1 MKRTITILSTL
12 LVTLVSAWQLHAD
25 TAQEAVD
32 KFVAN
37 STLRYASVGVTVI
50 DLDSAKTIA
59 SYRPEQAN
67 ITASTMKTVV
77 SSAALG
83 MLGPHFRF
91 ETPVYLDG
99 TVEDGHFKGN
109 IVIRGTGDPTLG
121 SVFLPCQANI
131 VDEIVAALRAR
142 GITWVEG
149 AVIGD
154 DSLYAYP
161 FFDEAWDVGDLAY
174 GYGAAVHGL
183 SYHDNL
189 VTVGYT
195 LDSRGR
201 VSQSSFTPDVPG
213 MKVVSRCR
221 GSRGRNAITPY
232 LNYSVPALVLTGE
245 TTGKS
250 YKDTYANPIPAPMLE
265 DSVERALL
273 RATDIRYTPD
283 IEVSEGAQA
292 STRTLLVVHK
302 SPELTEIITSLLDR
316 SDNMFAHALLRAIG
330 AREWEVKDQEHMP
343 SNLDAIGV
351 AAVKRWLE
359 QQGVSAESLFMRD
372 GSGLARANKAPVNFF
387 GDMLTM
393 MAHRRFD
400 GVRLCDLMPKAAGR
414 AGNTLKSNPLSDLIV
429 LKSGSMR
436 HVQCYV
442 GYYPAEEPHYAFA
455 VLVNNFTCSQAGI
468 REQIGTFLCNLFEG
482 K

>member
-1 MKRTITILSTL
+1 
-12 LVTLVSAWQLHAD
+12 
-25 TAQEAVD
+25 
-32 KFVAN
+32 
-37 STLRYASVGVTVI
+37 
-50 DLDSAKTIA
+50 
-59 SYRPEQAN
+59 
-67 ITASTMKTVV
+67 
-77 SSAALG
+77 
-83 MLGPHFRF
+83 
-91 ETPVYLDG
+91 
-99 TVEDGHFKGN
+99 
-109 IVIRGTGDPTLG
+109 
-121 SVFLPCQANI
+121 
-131 VDEIVAALRAR
+131 
-142 GITWVEG
+142 
-149 AVIGD
+149 
-154 DSLYAYP
+154 
-161 FFDEAWDVGDLAY
+161 
-174 GYGAAVHGL
+174 
-183 SYHDNL
+183 
-189 VTVGYT
+189 
-195 LDSRGR
+195 
-201 VSQSSFTPDVPG
+201 
-213 MKVVSRCR
+213 
-221 GSRGRNAITPY
+221 
-232 LNYSVPALVLTGE
+232 
-245 TTGKS
+245 
-250 YKDTYANPIPAPMLE
+250 MLE

-283 IEVSEGAQA
+283 IEASEGAQA

-387 GDMLTM
+387 GDLLTM

-414 AGNTLKSNPLSDLIV
+414 AGNTLKANPLSDLIV